1 MPGREVPGSPLI
13 GLTYDRGGVR
23 PDGREHCL
31 DPRRTTSR
39 ICSARTV
46 APRRVASLAA
56 AGARGG
62 FVTLLSQGISLVAR
76 TVGLIVL
83 ARLIAPDLV
92 GLNAIVVSVTTFT
105 TAVILLGLPTATVQA
120 LTLSQRA
127 QSSLFL
133 INTALGVFFAA
144 GLFFSA
150 PLIAG
155 FYDDDR
161 LVVIIQWMTL
171 VPLTTGIQSQFR
183 MRMVRDLRF
192 TSLSAADVI
201 SQVVGLVAAIVL
213 AANGQPIAA
222 VIAQGVVQHLAQLA
236 MIAVL
241 ARWWPGLPGFWR
253 TEVRELLVI
262 GVRIF
267 AINLLRNTS
276 RSVVV
281 PVAGLAVS
289 PAAIG
294 NYDRAQQLSIMPINL
309 AVDSLQRVAVPIL
322 SRLREEPARM
332 LAYMRRAQ
340 LVGVYGTATAF
351 LVVAALAQPLV
362 RLVLGDNWSL
372 AGDVLQAL
380 AVAGAFRVLGQ
391 SMQWL
396 FISAG
401 ATKAGLTFSLWSQP
415 AIVVV
420 TLAGL
425 PWGIMGVAIASS
437 LAWAA
442 YWPISTV
449 TAARAAGIPA
459 RPLITDA
466 LAALAY
472 FCAPVAVAA
481 LAARL
486 LGLGDLETV
495 GIGLGFAVA
504 AGALLALLIK
514 PVRRDLRLLWETLR
528 LAFSR

>member
-1 MPGREVPGSPLI
+1 M
-13 GLTYDRGGVR
+13 
-23 PDGREHCL
+23 
-31 DPRRTTSR
+31 
-39 ICSARTV
+39 
-46 APRRVASLAA
+46 
-56 AGARGG
+56 
-62 FVTLLSQGISLVAR
+62 
-76 TVGLIVL
+76 L

-105 TAVILLGLPTATVQA
+105 TAVILLGLPAATVQA
-120 LTLSQRA
+120 QSLSQQA
-127 QSSLFL
+127 QSSMFL
-133 INTALGVFFAA
+133 INTGLGLLFAA
-144 GLFFSA
+144 GLFLSA
-150 PLIAG
+150 PFIAS
-155 FYDDDR
+155 FYADER
-161 LVVIIQWMTL
+161 LVLIIQWMTL

-183 MRMVRDLRF
+183 MRMIRDLRF
-192 TSLSAADVI
+192 TSLSAADVA
-201 SQVVGLVAAIVL
+201 SQVIGLVVAILL

-222 VIAQGVVQHLAQLA
+222 VIAQGVVQNTSQLA
-236 MIAVL
+236 IITVL
-241 ARWWPGLPGFWR
+241 ARWWPTLPGFWR

-262 GVRIF
+262 GFRIF

-281 PVAGLAVS
+281 PVTGLVVS
-289 PAAIG
+289 PSAIG

-322 SRLREEPARM
+322 SRLRDEPKRM

-340 LVGVYGTATAF
+340 LVGVYGTATGF
-351 LVVAALAQPLV
+351 LVIAALAQPVV
-362 RLVLGDNWSL
+362 RLLLGDNWSL

-401 ATKAGLTFSLWSQP
+401 ATKAGLTLSLWSQP

-437 LAWAA
+437 VAWAA
-442 YWPISTV
+442 YWPLSTV

-466 LAALAY
+466 LAALLY
-472 FCAPVAVAA
+472 FCLPVALAA
-481 LAARL
+481 LAARAF
-486 LGLGDLETV
+486 GLGDLVTV
-495 GIGLGFAVA
+495 GIGLGFAIAVGVA
-504 AGALLALLIK
+504 LALLVR
-514 PVRRDLRLLWETLR
+514 PVRRDLGLLWDTVR
-528 LAFSR
+528 LAFGRSRDGSE